1 MRATKPQ
8 AARFAN
14 TRIGW
19 FVVAVIWLFMGA
31 LIIWGRGGLLEFI
44 SARRQVAALQAQVQ
58 ALQDANA
65 TTKAAIAALKANPA
79 LYEKEAREKLFMK
92 KPGEVILYLP
102 DKGAP
107 VPPAGDIS
115 QSGGEQQKAEPG
127 GQKR

>member
-44 SARRQVAALQAQVQ
+44 SARRQVAALQAEVK
-58 ALQDANA
+58 ALEEANA
-65 TTKAAIAALKANPA
+65 ATKAEIAALKAHPE
-79 LYEKEAREKLFMK
+79 LYEKDARERLFMK

-102 DKGAP
+102 NEENAPSAGTPERGSAEAAAPSAPNGAKP
-107 VPPAGDIS
+107 
-115 QSGGEQQKAEPG
+115 
-127 GQKR
+127 

>member
-44 SARRQVAALQAQVQ
+44 SARRQVAALQAEVK
-58 ALQDANA
+58 ALEEANA
-65 TTKAAIAALKANPA
+65 ATKAEIAALKAHPE
-79 LYEKEAREKLFMK
+79 LYEKDARERLFMK

-102 DKGAP
+102 NEENAP
-107 VPPAGDIS
+107 SAGTQERGS
-115 QSGGEQQKAEPG
+115 AEAATPSAPNG
-127 GQKR
+127 PKP

>member
-44 SARRQVAALQAQVQ
+44 SARRQVAALQAEVK
-58 ALQDANA
+58 ALEEANA
-65 TTKAAIAALKANPA
+65 ATKAEIAALKAHPE
-79 LYEKEAREKLFMK
+79 LYEKDARERLFMK

-102 DKGAP
+102 SDKN
-107 VPPAGDIS
+107 PPAAATPE
-115 QSGGEQQKAEPG
+115 QGGERTAAPSASNGAKP
-127 GQKR
+127 

>member
-19 FVVAVIWLFMGA
+19 FVVAVIWIFMGA
-31 LIIWGRGGLLEFI
+31 LIVWGRGGLLELI
-44 SARRQVAALQAQVQ
+44 SARRQVAALQAEVK
-58 ALQDANA
+58 ALQEANEA
-65 TTKAAIAALKANPA
+65 TKAAIAGLKSNPA

-102 DKGAP
+102 EKKAPAAPVDDKG
-107 VPPAGDIS
+107 
-115 QSGGEQQKAEPG
+115 QGGADQQKAGPG